1 MNMIRL
7 VHAVSAVLVLT
18 MTTGCWDRDELN
30 DLALVTALALDQGKN
45 NDIVTTI
52 QFLLPRS
59 QSGVGGTG
67 GGGGGG
73 GGMNKET
80 AVRTASGVN
89 VADALSKLQRRMP
102 RKLFWGQCKIF
113 IFGEELAHKGIQE
126 SLDLLSRHPQPRERS
141 FVFVSAGKASDN
153 LELFPPLERTSAEAL
168 RKLSEM
174 DIGYKLTLQ
183 QLNSKLVDDSEA
195 LAIPYIHVL
204 KKSKAAAPGQ
214 TIPYVYGSAVMK
226 GDRMI
231 GVMSEKVTRGMMWL
245 NDDIGDYTI
254 TFWMDGRSQG
264 AISLRPIVA
273 HIKTT
278 PLIQGDQWMI
288 KVKVNVEGDMLQNGT
303 AYNPVDPQLLAKMDK
318 AFEKDVR
325 DRIELTVQQAQHKFN
340 ADIFDFAKA
349 FHRKYPKQWEKEKGN
364 WDKRFPQVKVTMDIT
379 AHILRSGLI
388 LAPDG
393 MPHDEVIP

>member
-1 MNMIRL
+1 MKMMRCILTVLSASIL
-7 VHAVSAVLVLT
+7 VFA
-18 MTTGCWDRDELN
+18 TGCWDRLELN
-30 DLALVTALALDQGKN
+30 DLALVTALALDKGKDN
-45 NDIVTTI
+45 EVVTTI

-59 QSGVGGTG
+59 QSGVGGTSG
-67 GGGGGG
+67 GGGGA
-73 GGMNKET
+73 NKDS

-113 IFGEELAHKGIQE
+113 IFGEALAHKGIQE
-126 SLDLLSRHPQPRERS
+126 SLDMLSRHPQPRERS

-174 DIGYKLTLQ
+174 NNGYKLTLQ
-183 QLNSKLVDDSEA
+183 QLNTKLVDDAGA
-195 LAIPYIHVL
+195 LAIPYIHIL
-204 KKSKAAAPGQ
+204 KKSKSADAGQ
-214 TIPYVYGSAVMK
+214 TIPYIYGSAVMK

-245 NDDIGDYTI
+245 GNDVGDYTI

-273 HIKTT
+273 SIKTT
-278 PLIQGDQWMI
+278 PSIQNDQWMI
-288 KVKVNVEGDMLQNGT
+288 KVKVNIEGNMLQNGT
-303 AYNPVDPQLLAKMDK
+303 AYNPVDPQLLAQMDK

-325 DRIELTVQQAQHKFN
+325 DRIELCVQQAQHKFK
-340 ADIFDFAKA
+340 ADIFEFGKA
-349 FHRKYPKQWEKEKGN
+349 FHRKYPKQWEREKAN
-364 WDKRFPQVKVTMDIT
+364 WDQRFPQVKVTMDVT

-393 MPHDEVIP
+393 MPQDEVIP